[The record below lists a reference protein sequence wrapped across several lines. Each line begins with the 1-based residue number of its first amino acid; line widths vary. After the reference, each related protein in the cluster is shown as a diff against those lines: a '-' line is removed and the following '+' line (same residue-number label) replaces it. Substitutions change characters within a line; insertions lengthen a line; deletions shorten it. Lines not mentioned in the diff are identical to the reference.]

1 MSLQPL
7 LQPSGQDNRALN
19 LYANSITCGEV
30 IVPPRPI
37 SNQAFSIGFQ
47 GTAALPIL
55 LTAPCTTVNIANDD
69 VNLVLNTYTTPRD
82 CLLSISFGILI
93 GTTAASL
100 SLSITIQIE
109 VNGSPSYLNVQDQ
122 RASIASGVNVY
133 PVVVSGLLKLT
144 AGDVVSLRITSGGG
158 GSGFT
163 YSNANFS
170 GILI

>member
-1 MSLQPL
+1 MSLQAI

-37 SNQAFSIGFQ
+37 SNQAFSIGFL
-47 GTAALPIL
+47 GSAPLPIT

-69 VNLVLNTYTTPRD
+69 VNLVLNTYTAPRE
-82 CLLSISFGILI
+82 CILSVSFSTLI

-100 SLSITIQIE
+100 SLSVTIQIE
-109 VNGSPSYLNVQDQ
+109 VNGSPSYLTVQDQ
-122 RASIASGVNVY
+122 RASLPSGVNIY
-133 PVVVSGLLKLT
+133 PVVVAGIIKLA
-144 AGDVVSLRITSGGG
+144 AGAVVSLRITSGGG

-163 YSNANFS
+163 YSNPNFS
-170 GILI
+170 GVLI